1 VSLEFLSPGAAA
13 PGAGRTPVARSP
25 MERAA
30 KRAGAQLEV
39 RDGWSVAAGYGALAD
54 ERAACTGTA
63 GWTDTSHLGK
73 LELQADAAE
82 LAGIVERAGG
92 PAALELGSGTRGG
105 DTWWCPV
112 NPGRVLVLSPPA
124 ETAALSRRLEETGAH
139 VVDLSA
145 AYAAIT
151 ISGPLA
157 REVFARFCALDLRPQ
172 AMPVGAF
179 RPGSVAR
186 TPGFVL
192 READERYLA
201 LVGAA
206 LGEYLWTVV
215 EDAGRHLGGRAV
227 GLDALA
233 AAQEEEP
240 AHA

>member
-1 VSLEFLSPGAAA
+1 VSLEFLSPDAAR

-39 RDGWSVAAGYGALAD
+39 RDGWSVAVGYGDLAG
-54 ERAACTGTA
+54 ERAACA
-63 GWTDTSHLGK
+63 ERAAWTDTSHLGK
-73 LELQADAAE
+73 LELQAGAAE
-82 LAGIVERAGG
+82 IAAMVERAGG
-92 PAALELGSGTRGG
+92 PAGLELGSAARAG

-112 NPGRVLVLSPPA
+112 NPSRVLVLCPPA
-124 ETAALSRRLEETGAH
+124 ETAALRARLEDTGGD

-157 REVFARFCALDLRPQ
+157 REVFARFCALDLRPS
-172 AMPVGAF
+172 ATPVGAF

-192 READERYLA
+192 RGAQERYLA

-206 LGEYLWTVV
+206 LGEYLWAVV
-215 EDAGRHLGGRAV
+215 EDAGRHLGGRPA

-233 AAQEEEP
+233 TAHEEEP
-240 AHA
+240 ARA

>member
-1 VSLEFLSPGAAA
+1 VSLEFLSPAAA
-13 PGAGRTPVARSP
+13 VAGAGRTPVARSP

-30 KRAGAQLEV
+30 TRAGAQLEM
-39 RDGWSVAAGYGALAD
+39 RDGWSVAASYGALAD
-54 ERAACTGTA
+54 ERAACAETVA
-63 GWTDTSHLGK
+63 WTDTSHVGK
-73 LELQADAAE
+73 LELQADAADV
-82 LAGIVERAGG
+82 AAIVERAGG
-92 PAALELGSGTRGG
+92 PAALELGSATRAG

-112 NPGRVLVLSPPA
+112 NPTRVLALCPPA
-124 ETAALSRRLEETGAH
+124 ETATLRGRLEASGAD

-157 REVFARFCALDLRPQ
+157 REAFARFCALDLRPDVT
-172 AMPVGAF
+172 PVGAF

-192 READERYLA
+192 REGEERYVA

-215 EDAGRHLGGRAV
+215 EDAGRHLGGRAA

-233 AAQEEEP
+233 AAQEGEP

>member
-1 VSLEFLSPGAAA
+1 VSLEFLSPDVAA

-30 KRAGAQLEV
+30 RRAGAQLEV
-39 RDGWSVAAGYGALAD
+39 RDGWSVAASFGDLAE
-54 ERAACTGTA
+54 ERAACSGRA

-73 LELQADAAE
+73 LELQ
-82 LAGIVERAGG
+82 GG
-92 PAALELGSGTRGG
+92 DVPPLELGTASRIDGA
-105 DTWWCPV
+105 WWCPV
-112 NPGRVLVLSPPA
+112 NPSRVLVLCEPG
-124 ETAALSRRLEETGAH
+124 ETAAVRARLELTGGD

-157 REVFARFCALDLRPQ
+157 REVFARFCALDLRPDVT
-172 AMPVGAF
+172 PVGAF

-192 READERYLA
+192 REAPERYLA

-215 EDAGRHLGGRAV
+215 EDAGRHLGGRPA

-233 AAQEEEP
+233 AAPEEEP